1 MSVDWGKIL
10 VATDGSAQAELA
22 TRKAVDL
29 AGKIGAELHVVHVGE
44 LAAMYHPEMRG
55 YAYRHEASEKEA
67 RELLGE
73 ESERLRSAGA
83 DLAGS
88 HLRMG
93 RADVEI
99 VELAEELG
107 ADVIVVGSRGLGGFR
122 RALLGSVSDSV
133 VHHAPCPVLV
143 VRERE
148 ARRDTESPG

>member
-1 MSVDWGKIL
+1 MSEFPTKVL
-10 VATDGSAQAELA
+10 VATDASAQAHLA
-22 TRKAVDL
+22 VQRAVDL
-29 AGKIGAELHVVHVGE
+29 SSRSGAELHLVHVGE

-83 DLAGS
+83 DVAGS

-93 RADVEI
+93 RVDVEI

-107 ADVIVVGSRGLGGFR
+107 VDVIVVGSRGLGGFR
-122 RALLGSVSDSV
+122 RALIGSVSDSV

-143 VRERE
+143 VREKETR
-148 ARRDTESPG
+148 SGP

>member
-22 TRKAVDL
+22 TRRAADL
-29 AGKIGAELHVVHVGE
+29 AGKVGAELHVVHVGE

-67 RELLGE
+67 RELLDE

-83 DLAGS
+83 DVAGS

-93 RADVEI
+93 RVDVEI

-107 ADVIVVGSRGLGGFR
+107 VDVIVVGSRGLGGFR
-122 RALLGSVSDSV
+122 RALIGSVSDSV

-143 VRERE
+143 VREKE
-148 ARRDTESPG
+148 ARGGP